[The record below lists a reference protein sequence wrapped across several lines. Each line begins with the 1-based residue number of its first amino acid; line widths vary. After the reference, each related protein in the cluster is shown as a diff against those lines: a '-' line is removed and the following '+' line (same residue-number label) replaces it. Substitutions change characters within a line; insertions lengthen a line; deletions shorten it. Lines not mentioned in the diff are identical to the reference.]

1 MLMPVGLN
9 SLSRVVPVLV
19 TALFAVTIGGCVISD
34 PYDPAPARV
43 YTPPPRNYDPP
54 PPPQQAYPPP
64 QTYDSPRGYDQQG
77 YEQPRSDQEYSQGE
91 PSRAE
96 GQWRAYEAP
105 PPLPYY
111 EQPPCPEPDYLWM
124 PGYWG
129 FGGGGYYWI
138 PGTWVSPPQ
147 VGFLWTPGYWGW
159 GEGAFLFHVG
169 YWGAHVGFY
178 GGVNYGGGY
187 IGSGYAGGRW
197 VNNRFAYN
205 TAVNNV
211 NTTIINNTYHETVIN
226 NVTINNVSYNGG
238 AGGITAVPTPHERVI
253 ARDPH
258 IQATIQQVQHAQA
271 ASVNPAMLV
280 TTNQGRPSIAA
291 TPRAGAFNSPNVV
304 GARGAVPGGRGN
316 PAVRGDAYGNGN
328 PPRSNPGVTSGG
340 VTVLRPAETR
350 GVQAAP
356 QPVAP
361 APRPMQPAPVRFPQN
376 GNTPP
381 VYRAPDAQR
390 AERVQAPARPPVYE
404 RPQAPPQAQPPRQPQ
419 PQFSR
424 PPAYERPQAPPQ
436 AQPQFVRPP
445 AAVAPP
451 PQQARPAPPPQ
462 AQPPQQ
468 PKPANPQD
476 RRREDRENNR

>member
-9 SLSRVVPVLV
+9 ALSRVVPVLV
-19 TALFAVTIGGCVISD
+19 TALFAVTVGGCVISD
-34 PYDPAPARV
+34 PYESAPARV
-43 YTPPPRNYDPP
+43 YTPPPRNY
-54 PPPQQAYPPP
+54 APP
-64 QTYDSPRGYDQQG
+64 QTYESPRGYAQQG
-77 YEQPRSDQEYSQGE
+77 YEQPRSDQEYSQGD
-91 PSRAE
+91 SSGAE

-129 FGGGGYYWI
+129 FGGEGYYWI

-159 GEGAFLFHVG
+159 GAGAFLFHVG

-178 GGVNYGGGY
+178 GGINYGGGY

-197 VNNRFAYN
+197 VNDRFAYN

-238 AGGITAVPTPHERVI
+238 AGGIAAVPTPHERVI

-258 IQATIQQVQHAQA
+258 VQATIQQVQHAQA

-280 TTNQGRPSIAA
+280 TTNRGRPSIAA

-304 GARGAVPGGRGN
+304 GARGAVP
-316 PAVRGDAYGNGN
+316 
-328 PPRSNPGVTSGG
+328 
-340 VTVLRPAETR
+340 VLRPAETR

-356 QPVAP
+356 QPAAP

-376 GNTPP
+376 GNGNGNGNTPP
-381 VYRAPDAQR
+381 AYRAPDAQR

-424 PPAYERPQAPPQ
+424 PPAYQRPQAPPQ

-451 PQQARPAPPPQ
+451 PQQARPAPPQ

-468 PKPANPQD
+468 PKPVNPQD
-476 RRREDRENNR
+476 RRREERENNR

>member
-1 MLMPVGLN
+1 MLMPVALK
-9 SLSRVVPVLV
+9 SLSRLGPALV
-19 TALFAVTIGGCVISD
+19 TAVFAVTLGGCVISD
-34 PYDPAPARV
+34 PYDPPARV
-43 YTPPPRNYDPP
+43 YNPPPRQYDPP
-54 PPPQQAYPPP
+54 PPPQQAYSTP
-64 QTYDSPRGYDQQG
+64 QNYDQQG
-77 YEQPRSDQEYSQGE
+77 YEQQRSDQEYSQGE
-91 PSRAE
+91 TPRAE
-96 GQWRAYEAP
+96 VQWRAYEAP

-129 FGGGGYYWI
+129 LGGGGYYWI

-159 GEGAFLFHVG
+159 GEGAFLFHTG

-226 NVTINNVSYNGG
+226 NVTVNNVSYNGG
-238 AGGITAVPTPHERVI
+238 AGGIAAAPTPHERVI

-258 IQATIQQVQHAQA
+258 LQPTIQQVQHVQA
-271 ASVNPAMLV
+271 ASVNPALLA

-304 GARGAVPGGRGN
+304 GARGALPVGRGNSQVRGNPDMRGN
-316 PAVRGDAYGNGN
+316 PAIRGDAYGSN
-328 PPRSNPGVTSGG
+328 PPRTSPGVNSGG
-340 VTVLRPAETR
+340 VTVLRPPETR
-350 GVQAAP
+350 GGQSAP

-361 APRPMQPAPVRFPQN
+361 APRPTQPAPVRFPPEGN
-376 GNTPP
+376 GHPPP
-381 VYRAPDAQR
+381 VYRAPDVQR

-404 RPQAPPQAQPPRQPQ
+404 RPP
-419 PQFSR
+419 
-424 PPAYERPQAPPQ
+424 APPQ

-451 PQQARPAPPPQ
+451 QARPAPPQ
-462 AQPPQQ
+462 QVQPPQQ
-468 PKPANPQD
+468 PKQANPQEK
-476 RRREDRENNR
+476 RREDRENNR